1 MFLQVNT
8 PVPRDIP
15 LPLPLPE
22 WLLVILLVVS
32 FLLHILFINLMI
44 GGSIVTLWA
53 QIRGL
58 KNKDY
63 DTFAYEVAKTITVNK
78 SLAVVLGVAPLLG
91 LNVLYTVYFY
101 SANALTGYAWIMVI
115 PLVTI
120 AFLLSYLH
128 KYTWQTLEKNKPLHI
143 AIAAAATGV
152 FLIIPFI
159 FLANVNLMMFPEKW
173 PSVQGFLRAVML
185 PNVLPRYLE
194 FIATCL
200 TATGIF
206 LAWYNSRKRYPVEQ
220 IYEKFSRAEVK
231 RISFSIAIVGLSL
244 QLLFGLLVLFTLPAK
259 GQSYTVLFLMGLAG
273 LMLAAALW
281 YSYRSITV
289 ESELN
294 LHLGKIIA
302 SFLAFVVFYG
312 ASRQVYRHNALEK
325 HQELVRARTEE
336 HLRLVK
342 AAKAGL
348 PSESGP
354 ASTSAGSESA
364 SSEASAPAA
373 DPKAVQFAAGIAVF
387 KQYCAA
393 CHKPQEKLV
402 GPPITE
408 MASIYAGNTAA
419 LKNWIKSPGKK
430 RADMPPMP
438 AFPQLKEEEL
448 NELAKY
454 ILSFQ

>member
-1 MFLQVNT
+1 MFLQVST

-22 WLLVILLVVS
+22 GILVVLLVVS
-32 FLLHILFINLMI
+32 FLLHIFFVALMI

-53 QIRGL
+53 ELRGL
-58 KNKDY
+58 RNKDY
-63 DTFAYEVAKTITVNK
+63 DTFAHEVAKTITVNK

-91 LNVLYTVYFY
+91 LNVLYPLYFY
-101 SANALTGYAWIMVI
+101 SANALTGYAWIMII
-115 PLVTI
+115 PLVTT

-128 KYTWQTLEKNKPLHI
+128 KYTWKALEKNKPLHI

-152 FLIIPFI
+152 FLVIPFI

-194 FIATCL
+194 FLATSL
-200 TATGIF
+200 AATGIF
-206 LAWYNSRKRYPVEQ
+206 LAWYSSRKKYPVEQ
-220 IYEKFSRAEVK
+220 IYERFTRAEVV
-231 RISFSIAIVGLSL
+231 RLSLSIATVGLGL

-259 GQSYTVLFLMGLAG
+259 GQSYTVLFLMGGAG
-273 LMLAAALW
+273 LMLATALW
-281 YSYRSITV
+281 YAYASLTS
-289 ESELN
+289 ESHPH
-294 LHLGKIIA
+294 LHLNKILV
-302 SFLAFVVFYG
+302 SFLAFWLLYG
-312 ASRQVYRHNALEK
+312 VSRQVYRQNALEK

-336 HLRLVK
+336 YLRLVK
-342 AAKAGL
+342 AAQAGL
-348 PSESGP
+348 LEESS
-354 ASTSAGSESA
+354 AAAEEATSVAQP
-364 SSEASAPAA
+364 APAA
-373 DPKAVQFAAGIAVF
+373 DLKATEFAAGLATF

-408 MASIYAGNTAA
+408 MVSIYAGDPAA
-419 LKNWIKSPGKK
+419 LKKWIRSPGKK

-438 AFPQLKEEEL
+438 AFPQLSENEL
-448 NELAKY
+448 DELAKY